1 MGCFLAIRLSEI
13 LGLFSGSYL
22 LTEAQKF
29 HFVSCNRCEV
39 LKNVVKLY
47 LLLAE
52 ENFCLICYMDCV
64 LAAPQI
70 SENSSVNRC

>member
-1 MGCFLAIRLSEI
+1 MGCFLAIRLSVI
-13 LGLFSGSYL
+13 LGLFSDLYL

-29 HFVSCNRCEV
+29 HFPSRKRCVV

-47 LLLAE
+47 LILE
-52 ENFCLICYMDCV
+52 EETFGSVCYTDYV

-70 SENSSVNRC
+70 SENQCK